1 MSGPQALDTATESV
15 DAPLQGRPVADRDSL
30 DHLELLAVMS
40 QEFVTTRDLN
50 ATLSHAVN
58 HIRDYVEAEAGA
70 LFMLDEKGETLCCQA
85 CNGPVEITGL
95 TIACDQGIVG
105 QCVQQDIGRIVRDVA
120 DDPDFTGAVDAETGF
135 TTRSILC
142 APMSVK
148 GERIGA
154 IELINK
160 RGGDG
165 LFDDNDLY
173 LLQALA
179 ASAGMAIKNA
189 RMSEQLVEQERVER
203 ELELAAEIQRSL
215 IPGETPDGFALFGVN
230 YPARVVSGDFFDYFP
245 LADGRVMFSLGDVSG
260 KGMNAALMMA
270 KTASLLRCLGKS
282 INEPGRLLS
291 LVNDEICETSTR
303 GMFVTIVTGVY
314 DPATGHVRLA
324 NAGHE
329 PPLIQDASGNFREVE
344 ADAPPLGIAP
354 ALAGEDGFPET
365 DFHLDGGAFYV
376 FTDGITEGYTAPG
389 EELGVEGFKR
399 LVMQHWDADMST
411 ALRSVA
417 DAINGSGLALRDD
430 ITVLAID
437 DRVPERA
444 GLVDRRCIEPGASD
458 PLGEK
463 LISIRVTADASRL
476 KIIRNSVRETA
487 LFCGF
492 DETHAG
498 DVVLAV
504 DEACQNI
511 IRHAYGGRPDG
522 DIQMEIRR
530 RGDEMII
537 TLRDFAEVI
546 DVARVKPRDLD
557 DVRPGGLGTHLMR
570 EIMDAV
576 DFLPPP
582 FDGGNL
588 LRMVKKLPQREP

>member
-1 MSGPQALDTATESV
+1 MSGTQPAEMAVVAEMPLDDGPDPSKV
-15 DAPLQGRPVADRDSL
+15 VLN
-30 DHLELLAVMS
+30 HLELLS
-40 QEFVTTRDLN
+40 ELHHEFVSTRDLN
-50 ATLSHAVN
+50 ATLARAVTM
-58 HIRDYVEAEAGA
+58 IRDYLNAEAGA
-70 LFMLDEKGETLCCQA
+70 LFLLDRENDELSCQA
-85 CNGPVEITGL
+85 SNGPVDVTGL
-95 TIACDQGIVG
+95 TLRSDQGIVG
-105 QCVQQDIGRIVRDVA
+105 RCVTGDCARIVRDVSLDPNFHA
-120 DDPDFTGAVDAETGF
+120 DVDEQTGF
-135 TTRSILC
+135 CTRSILC
-142 APMSVK
+142 APMSVQ
-148 GERIGA
+148 GEAIGA
-154 IELINK
+154 IELLNK

-165 LFDDNDLY
+165 LFNEGDLQ
-173 LLQALA
+173 LLQVLA
-179 ASAGMAIKNA
+179 TAAAMSIKNA
-189 RMSEQLVEQERVER
+189 RMADELVEQERVAR

-215 IPGETPDGFALFGVN
+215 LPGETPEGFALFGVN

-282 INEPGRLLS
+282 INEPGRLLA
-291 LVNDEICETSTR
+291 LVNDEICETATR
-303 GMFVTIVTGVY
+303 GMFVTLVSGVY

-329 PPLIQDASGNFREVE
+329 PPLVQDAAGNFREIP

-354 ALAGEDGFPET
+354 ILVDAEGFPET
-365 DFHLDGGAFYV
+365 EFHLDGGALYL
-376 FTDGITEGYTAPG
+376 FTDGITEGYTAPDR
-389 EELGVEGFKR
+389 ELGSDGFKR
-399 LVMQHWDADMST
+399 I
-411 ALRSVA
+411 ALDKWEDGMAVVLKTVA
-417 DAINGSGLALRDD
+417 DTIYNSGVPLRDD
-430 ITVLAID
+430 VTVMAID
-437 DRVPERA
+437 DRVPERS
-444 GLVDRRCIEPGASD
+444 GLVDRHDAIEPGATD

-463 LISIRVTADASRL
+463 LISMRVTADASRL
-476 KIIRNSVRETA
+476 KIIRNSVRETS
-487 LFCGF
+487 LFCGLSES
-492 DETHAG
+492 DAG

-530 RGDEMII
+530 RNDKMVI
-537 TLRDFAEVI
+537 TLRDFADVI

-588 LRMVKKLPQREP
+588 LRMVKKLPGTGN